1 MERKMEWIIKFLA
14 TGFFVGYSPLTPGTM
29 GTLVAFL
36 LYAILPT
43 TVPFYWILILCLIIG
58 GTVTSHLAESILA
71 EIDSPKIVIDE
82 ICGYFI
88 AMAFLP
94 KTLGLMIVGFLI
106 YRLLDVVKIYP
117 IKRLEM
123 IVGGLGIMLDDIYA
137 GIITNIILHIIHKL

>member
-1 MERKMEWIIKFLA
+1 MEWLIRFLA
-14 TGFFVGYSPLTPGTM
+14 TGFFVGYSPFAPGTM

-43 TVPFYWILILCLIIG
+43 TVTFYWLLILCLIIG
-58 GTVTSHLAESILA
+58 GTMISHLAENIFGQ
-71 EIDSPKIVIDE
+71 IDSPKIVIDE

-94 KTLGLMIVGFLI
+94 KTLGLMIVGFAI

-117 IKRLEM
+117 MKKFEIFS
-123 IVGGLGIMLDDIYA
+123 GGLGIMLDDIYA
-137 GIITNIILHIIHKL
+137 GVITNIILHIIHRL